1 VPKPPKNA
9 AKSASFHPIPTPTG
23 GLPEWISKIT
33 TSTQSPNETKLHDD
47 WFDTQTG
54 KDAPGAEGENGESKE
69 DGSPGEG
76 GGVLEEIPG
85 LPDVQFDGPSIE
97 FKGCGELKIKR

>member
-1 VPKPPKNA
+1 MDLENYNINAKPERNDQA
-9 AKSASFHPIPTPTG
+9 QESDA
-23 GLPEWISKIT
+23 
-33 TSTQSPNETKLHDD
+33 KLHDD

-76 GGVLEEIPG
+76 VGVLEEIPG